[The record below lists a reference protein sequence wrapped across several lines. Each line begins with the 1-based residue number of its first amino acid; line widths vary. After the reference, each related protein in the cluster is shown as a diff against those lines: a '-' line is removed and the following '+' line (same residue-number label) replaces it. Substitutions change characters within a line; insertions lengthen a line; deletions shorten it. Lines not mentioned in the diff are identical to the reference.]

1 MHRITVDGCWELE
14 ELSCAHLSCLENIT
28 INGCWM
34 LRNITGYERLDQLKY
49 LQLSAIYNGGIILN
63 CIKKIQRLPSESTI
77 ISGHAVDGAESIL
90 NTNLFF
96 SQIDADAV
104 NEIDRNE
111 LGVFEVSLNMANSLC
126 AIIVCSVIHTQ
137 VGDQIQITLCPAKSI
152 VTTIGTGKSII
163 TVVIADQNELHHA
176 PHYLAQSYW
185 MPDMTLRSAKF
196 GAAQIKKQC
205 ILSVQKG
212 REAKTLLLLN
222 RIGLLYK

>member
-111 LGVFEVSLNMANSLC
+111 LGVFESVFLHSPLTCLLKFLSKPLNAQVQRENRKILIAEITSLESKKITSLC
-126 AIIVCSVIHTQ
+126 FVA
-137 VGDQIQITLCPAKSI
+137 G
-152 VTTIGTGKSII
+152 
-163 TVVIADQNELHHA
+163 
-176 PHYLAQSYW
+176 
-185 MPDMTLRSAKF
+185 MF
-196 GAAQIKKQC
+196 
-205 ILSVQKG
+205 
-212 REAKTLLLLN
+212 
-222 RIGLLYK
+222 